1 MVKVRHG
8 FRVKRRRN
16 ARCDRDPAPPCQST
30 GASRRPVGRALPG
43 ERTWLVVA
51 PQHIRL
57 PGDALIEFVG
67 GCPLGMLV
75 RRFGEMLLDLPRRF
89 DAEIADSYENNQLTD
104 DVNARS
110 RPDSNQP
117 PTSGG

>member
-1 MVKVRHG
+1 
-8 FRVKRRRN
+8 
-16 ARCDRDPAPPCQST
+16 
-30 GASRRPVGRALPG
+30 
-43 ERTWLVVA
+43 
-51 PQHIRL
+51 
-57 PGDALIEFVG
+57 
-67 GCPLGMLV
+67 MLV